1 MVHVWLSNGNFCNFI
16 GQSNTIVNLWLYN
29 TLPSGNMRINLFG
42 TVITCDLASFALRK
56 KVSGVQTLL
65 IKS

>member
-16 GQSNTIVNLWLYN
+16 GQSNIIVNLSLYK
-29 TLPSGNMRINLFG
+29 TLPSGKMRISLFG
-42 TVITCDLASFALRK
+42 TVTKLDLASFALRK
-56 KVSGVQTLL
+56 KESGIQTLL